1 MTALLVTFCWHGR
14 AVSPAWS
21 RRHITTLVTC
31 PGPFCLAMISRR
43 LFLPAVAVT
52 TLTATVAFPVAAQ
65 VTSVRS
71 GSEKFDRDST
81 RLRETAVDAAALASA
96 AHTAQLQFEQ
106 FRRANL
112 PESKSS
118 RGGNSC
124 DEQIGRFCYWY
135 DEKEPP
141 PPRELDRVRDAR
153 TRLISLLDSAAAAAP
168 ANLWVASQRV
178 RYLAE
183 GGRSKDAIAAALACK
198 APTEAWQ
205 CGTLVGFAYHDAGA
219 YVQADSAYRAALAAM
234 PERER
239 CQWEDISLLLDEELL
254 PRYRA
259 QACGDPARLKFER
272 RVWWLARPLFSTPA
286 NDALTEH
293 YARVTMAQML
303 TEAPSAHEGGFD
315 DDERELLLRY
325 SWPRAWSKTGGG
337 FGSRGTSTVGHEPEP
352 AYPYLPNAF
361 VFDNPENTD
370 SLRWT
375 TRPGVVHARYAP
387 AYATPLLR
395 LEHQSALFRRG
406 DSSLVVLAYDLRSDS
421 ALARASDVRAALVLT
436 QGEEADATIVRMPN
450 KSRGVITAH
459 SVWGPLLMSAEVTS
473 PTVKRSARARYG
485 VRPPYAVGV
494 RVSLSDLL
502 LFEPYGELP
511 ATLDEVIPHMMPT
524 LTVRSDKKLGFYWEA
539 YGTNPGGETMGIS
552 VTVAPEVRDAA
563 TRSQRLKR
571 ALHLWKEAKPVSVQ
585 VQDVSA
591 RGKTT
596 SPRSVEVDISTLPPG
611 PYLVELEI
619 DVAKQYHVRTERR
632 IVVE

>member
-1 MTALLVTFCWHGR
+1 MTNC
-14 AVSPAWS
+14 
-21 RRHITTLVTC
+21 
-31 PGPFCLAMISRR
+31 R
-43 LFLPAVAVT
+43 LFVYVLAVGASAAAAPA
-52 TLTATVAFPVAAQ
+52 LTAQ

-81 RLRETAVDAAALASA
+81 RPEPLLDASGLANASRS
-96 AHTAQLQFEQ
+96 AQLQFEQ

-112 PESKSS
+112 PESHSS
-118 RGGNSC
+118 RGGGSC
-124 DEQIGRFCYWY
+124 DEQVGRFCYWY

-141 PPRELDRVRDAR
+141 APREPERIREAR
-153 TRLISLLDSAAAAAP
+153 GRLITLLDSAATANP
-168 ANLWVASQRV
+168 ANLWIAAQRV

-183 GGRSKDAIAAALACK
+183 DGRSKDAIAAALACR
-198 APTEAWQ
+198 AESWR
-205 CGTLVGFAYHDAGA
+205 CGTLVGFAYHDAGD
-219 YVQADSAYRAALAAM
+219 YVRADSAYQAALRAM
-234 PERER
+234 PARDR
-239 CQWEDISLLLDEELL
+239 CEWEDISLLIDEELL

-259 QACGDPARLKFER
+259 QQCGDPARLAFER
-272 RVWWLARPLFSTPA
+272 RVWWLARPLFSMPA
-286 NDALTEH
+286 NDARTEH

-303 TEAPSAHEGGFD
+303 SEAPSAHESGFD
-315 DDERELLLRY
+315 EDERELLLRY
-325 SWPRAWSKTGGG
+325 SWPRAWSRAGGG
-337 FGSRGTSTVGHEPEP
+337 FGSRGTSVVGHEPTP

-361 VFDNPENTD
+361 VYDNPVNTD

-436 QGEEADATIVRMPN
+436 QGEERDATIVRAPN

-459 SVWGPLLMSAEVTS
+459 SVWAPLLMSAEVTS

-485 VRPPYAVGV
+485 IRPPYAVGV

-502 LFEPYGELP
+502 LFEPYGQLP
-511 ATLDEVIPHMMPT
+511 ASLDDVIPHAMPT
-524 LTVRSDKKLGFYWEA
+524 LRVRADRKVGFYWEA
-539 YGTNPGGETMGIS
+539 YGTNPSGETMGIN
-552 VTVAPEVRDAA
+552 VTVAPEVVDEP
-563 TRSQRLKR
+563 TRAQRLKR
-571 ALHLWKEAKPVSVQ
+571 ALRVWKEAKPVSVQ

-591 RGKTT
+591 RGRTT
-596 SPRSVEVDISTLPPG
+596 SPRAVEVDISTLPPG

-619 DVAKQYHVRTERR
+619 EVAKQYRVRAERR

>member
-1 MTALLVTFCWHGR
+1 MLAGFSKSFPHRMITCRLLFPAL
-14 AVSPAWS
+14 
-21 RRHITTLVTC
+21 
-31 PGPFCLAMISRR
+31 
-43 LFLPAVAVT
+43 AVA
-52 TLTATVAFPVAAQ
+52 LTATVALPVAAQ
-65 VTSVRS
+65 VTSIRS
-71 GSEKFDRDST
+71 GSEKFDRDSVRAT
-81 RLRETAVDAAALASA
+81 RPIVDGAALASA
-96 AHTAQLQFEQ
+96 AHSAQLQFEQ
-106 FRRANL
+106 FRRSNL
-112 PESKSS
+112 PESKTS
-118 RGGNSC
+118 RGGDSC
-124 DEQIGRFCYWY
+124 DEQVGRFCYWY

-141 PPRELDRVRDAR
+141 APREPDRIRDAR
-153 TRLISLLDSAAAAAP
+153 ARLINLLDSAAAASP

-183 GGRSKDAIAAALACK
+183 AGRSKEAIAAALACRN
-198 APTEAWQ
+198 TETWRCA
-205 CGTLVGFAYHDAGA
+205 TLVGFAYHDAGA
-219 YVQADSAYRAALAAM
+219 YVQADSAYRVAVAAM

-259 QACGDPARLKFER
+259 QACGDSARVKFER
-272 RVWWLARPLFSTPA
+272 RVWWLARPLFSMPA
-286 NDALTEH
+286 NDARTEH

-303 TEAPSAHEGGFD
+303 TEAPSAHESGFD
-315 DDERELLLRY
+315 SDERELLLRY
-325 SWPRAWSKTGGG
+325 SWPRAWSRAGGG
-337 FGSRGTSTVGHEPEP
+337 FGSRGSSIVGHEPTP

-436 QGEEADATIVRMPN
+436 QGEEADATIVRAPN
-450 KSRGVITAH
+450 KPRGVITAH
-459 SVWGPLLMSAEVTS
+459 SVWAPLLMSAEVTS

-485 VRPPYAVGV
+485 IRPPYAVGV

-502 LFEPYGELP
+502 LFEPYGQLP
-511 ATLDEVIPHMMPT
+511 ASLDEVTPHMLPA
-524 LTVRSDKKLGFYWEA
+524 LTVRNKKVGFYWEA
-539 YGTNPGGETMGIS
+539 YGTNPAGETMGIS
-552 VTVAPEVRDAA
+552 VTVAPEVKDEA
-563 TRSQRLKR
+563 TRAQRLKR
-571 ALHLWKEAKPVSVQ
+571 ALGMWKEAKPVIVQ

-591 RGKTT
+591 RGQTM
-596 SPRSVEVDISTLPPG
+596 SPRAVEVDVSTLPPG

-619 DVAKQYHVRTERR
+619 DVAKQYHVRAERR

>member
-1 MTALLVTFCWHGR
+1 
-14 AVSPAWS
+14 
-21 RRHITTLVTC
+21 
-31 PGPFCLAMISRR
+31 MISRR
-43 LFLPAVAVT
+43 LSFPAYTVA
-52 TLTATVAFPVAAQ
+52 LTAGLALPLGAQ

-71 GSEKFDRDST
+71 GSEKFERDSS
-81 RLRETAVDAAALASA
+81 RAVDSRVDAGALANT
-96 AHTAQLQFEQ
+96 AHSAQLQFEQ
-106 FRRANL
+106 FRRSNL
-112 PESKSS
+112 PESRSS

-124 DEQIGRFCYWY
+124 DEQVGRFCYWY

-141 PPRELDRVRDAR
+141 APRELDRVRDAR
-153 TRLISLLDSAAAAAP
+153 IRLIALLDSAAAANAS
-168 ANLWVASQRV
+168 NLWVASQRV

-183 GGRSKDAIAAALACK
+183 AGRSKDAIAAALACR
-198 APTEAWQ
+198 AEAWR
-205 CGTLVGFAYHDAGA
+205 CGTLVGFAYHDAGD
-219 YVQADSAYRAALAAM
+219 YVRADSAYRAALAAM

-239 CQWEDISLLLDEELL
+239 CEWEDISVLLDEELL

-272 RVWWLARPLFSTPA
+272 RVWWLARPLFSMPA
-286 NDALTEH
+286 NDARTEH
-293 YARVTMAQML
+293 YARVTMSQML
-303 TEAPSAHEGGFD
+303 TEAPSAHESGFD
-315 DDERELLLRY
+315 EDERELLLRY
-325 SWPRAWSKTGGG
+325 SWPRAWSRTGGG
-337 FGSRGTSTVGHEPEP
+337 FGSRGSSVVGHEPTP

-361 VFDNPENTD
+361 VYDNPVNTD

-436 QGEEADATIVRMPN
+436 QGEEADATIVRVPN

-473 PTVKRSARARYG
+473 PTVRRSARARYG
-485 VRPPYAVGV
+485 IRPPYAVGV

-502 LFEPYGELP
+502 LFEPYGQLP
-511 ATLDEVIPHMMPT
+511 TTLDEVTPHMMPT
-524 LTVRSDKKLGFYWEA
+524 LTVRSNKKLGFYWEA

-552 VTVAPEVRDAA
+552 VTVAPEVQDAV
-563 TRSQRLKR
+563 TRAQRLKR
-571 ALHLWKEAKPVSVQ
+571 ALHVWKEAKPVSVQ

-591 RGKTT
+591 RGQTM

-619 DVAKQYHVRTERR
+619 EVAKQYHVRTERR

>member
-1 MTALLVTFCWHGR
+1 MPVLHRMMSRLVLAVL
-14 AVSPAWS
+14 AVSLSA
-21 RRHITTLVTC
+21 
-31 PGPFCLAMISRR
+31 G
-43 LFLPAVAVT
+43 
-52 TLTATVAFPVAAQ
+52 VAFPVAAQ

-81 RLRETAVDAAALASA
+81 RATGSLVDRAALANSA
-96 AHTAQLQFEQ
+96 HSAQLQFEQ
-106 FRRANL
+106 FRRNNL
-112 PESKSS
+112 PESKTS
-118 RGGNSC
+118 RGGDSC
-124 DEQIGRFCYWY
+124 DEQVGRFCYWY

-141 PPRELDRVRDAR
+141 APREPDRIRDAR
-153 TRLISLLDSAAAAAP
+153 TRLISLLDSAAAASP
-168 ANLWVASQRV
+168 ENLWVASQRV

-183 GGRSKDAIAAALACK
+183 AGRSKDAIAAALACK
-198 APTEAWQ
+198 TTETWR
-205 CGTLVGFAYHDAGA
+205 CGTLVGFAYHEAGA

-259 QACGDPARLKFER
+259 QTCGDSARLKFER
-272 RVWWLARPLFSTPA
+272 RVWWLARPLFATPA
-286 NDALTEH
+286 NDARTEH

-303 TEAPSAHEGGFD
+303 TEAPSAHESGFD
-315 DDERELLLRY
+315 GDERELLLRY
-325 SWPRAWSKTGGG
+325 SWPRAWSRTGGG
-337 FGSRGTSTVGHEPEP
+337 FGSRGSSIVGHEPTP

-361 VFDNPENTD
+361 VFDNPVNTD

-421 ALARASDVRAALVLT
+421 ALARSSDVRAALVLT

-485 VRPPYAVGV
+485 IRPPYAVGV

-502 LFEPYGELP
+502 LFEPYGQLP
-511 ATLDEVIPHMMPT
+511 TSLDEVTPHMLPT
-524 LTVRSDKKLGFYWEA
+524 LTVRSNKKVGFYWEA
-539 YGTNPGGETMGIS
+539 YGTNPAGETMGIS
-552 VTVAPEVRDAA
+552 VTVAPEVKDEA
-563 TRSQRLKR
+563 TRAQRLKR
-571 ALHLWKEAKPVSVQ
+571 ALGMWREAKPVIVQ

-591 RGKTT
+591 RGQTM
-596 SPRSVEVDISTLPPG
+596 SPRSVEVDVSTLPPG

-619 DVAKQYHVRTERR
+619 DVAKQYHVRAERR

>member
-1 MTALLVTFCWHGR
+1 MN
-14 AVSPAWS
+14 
-21 RRHITTLVTC
+21 
-31 PGPFCLAMISRR
+31 SRR
-43 LFLPAVAVT
+43 LSLPTYTLA
-52 TLTATVAFPVAAQ
+52 LTASLALPLWAQ

-71 GSEKFDRDST
+71 GSEKLDRDSSRT
-81 RLRETAVDAAALASA
+81 GDAVSDAGSLANAAR
-96 AHTAQLQFEQ
+96 TGQLQFEQ

-112 PESKSS
+112 PESRSS

-124 DEQIGRFCYWY
+124 DEQVGRFCYWY

-141 PPRELDRVRDAR
+141 PPREPDRVRDAR
-153 TRLISLLDSAAAAAP
+153 ARLIALLDSAAAANAS
-168 ANLWVASQRV
+168 NLWVASQRV

-183 GGRSKDAIAAALACK
+183 AGRTSDAIAAALACK
-198 APTEAWQ
+198 AESWR
-205 CGTLVGFAYHDAGA
+205 CGTLVGFAYHDAGD
-219 YVQADSAYRAALAAM
+219 YVHADSAYRAALAAM

-239 CQWEDISLLLDEELL
+239 CEWEDISLLLDQELL

-272 RVWWLARPLFSTPA
+272 RVWWLARPLFSMAA
-286 NDALTEH
+286 NDARTEH

-303 TEAPSAHEGGFD
+303 REGPSAHESGFD
-315 DDERELLLRY
+315 EDERELLLRY
-325 SWPRAWSKTGGG
+325 SWPRAWSRAGGG
-337 FGSRGTSTVGHEPEP
+337 FGSRGSSIVGHEPTP
-352 AYPYLPNAF
+352 AYPYLPNAL
-361 VFDNPENTD
+361 VYDNPVNTD

-406 DSSLVVLAYDLRSDS
+406 DSSLVVLAYDLRSDT

-436 QGEEADATIVRMPN
+436 QGEEADATIVRVPN

-459 SVWGPLLMSAEVTS
+459 SVWAPLLMSAEVTS
-473 PTVKRSARARYG
+473 PTVRRSARARYG
-485 VRPPYAVGV
+485 IRPPYAVGV

-502 LFEPYGELP
+502 LFEPYGQLP
-511 ATLDEVIPHMMPT
+511 TTLDEVVPHMVPT
-524 LTVRSDKKLGFYWEA
+524 LTVRSNKKLGFYWEA

-552 VTVAPEVRDAA
+552 VTVAPEVRDAT
-563 TRSQRLKR
+563 TRAQRLKR
-571 ALHLWKEAKPVSVQ
+571 ALHVWKEAKPVTVQ

-591 RGKTT
+591 RGRTM

-619 DVAKQYHVRTERR
+619 EVAKQYHVRTERR

>member
-1 MTALLVTFCWHGR
+1 
-14 AVSPAWS
+14 
-21 RRHITTLVTC
+21 
-31 PGPFCLAMISRR
+31 MISRR
-43 LFLPAVAVT
+43 LSLPAFTV
-52 TLTATVAFPVAAQ
+52 TLTAALALPLAAQ

-71 GSEKFDRDST
+71 GSEKFDRDSSRT
-81 RLRETAVDAAALASA
+81 VDALANAEALANA
-96 AHTAQLQFEQ
+96 ARSGQLQFEQ
-106 FRRANL
+106 FRRSNL
-112 PESKSS
+112 PESKTS

-124 DEQIGRFCYWY
+124 DEQVGRFCYWY

-141 PPRELDRVRDAR
+141 APRELDRVRDAR

-168 ANLWVASQRV
+168 TNLWVASQRV

-183 GGRSKDAIAAALACK
+183 AGRSKDAIAAALACK
-198 APTEAWQ
+198 ATTEAWR

-219 YVQADSAYRAALAAM
+219 YVQADSAYRVALAAM

-259 QACGDPARLKFER
+259 HSCGDAMRLTFER
-272 RVWWLARPLFSTPA
+272 RVWWLARPLFATPA
-286 NDALTEH
+286 NDARTEH

-303 TEAPSAHEGGFD
+303 SEAPSAHEGGFD
-315 DDERELLLRY
+315 GDERELLLRY
-325 SWPRAWSKTGGG
+325 SWPRAWSRAGGG
-337 FGSRGTSTVGHEPEP
+337 FGSRGMSIVGHEPEP

-485 VRPPYAVGV
+485 IRPPYAVGV

-502 LFEPYGELP
+502 LFEPYGQLP
-511 ATLDEVIPHMMPT
+511 ATLDEVTPHMMPT
-524 LTVRSDKKLGFYWEA
+524 LTVRSSKKLGFYWEA

-552 VTVAPEVRDAA
+552 VTVAPEVQDAA
-563 TRSQRLKR
+563 TRSQRLRR
-571 ALHLWKEAKPVSVQ
+571 ALHMWTEAKPVIVQ

-591 RGKTT
+591 RGQTM

-619 DVAKQYHVRTERR
+619 EVAKQYHVRTERR